1 MPRTTTTL
9 RTNDGN
15 MTTQV
20 YMPDGRGPWPAAIF
34 YCDAFGVRP
43 QTESMAARLASN
55 GYVVLLP
62 DVFYRSQPIGPL
74 DPAEVFKGGEARQK
88 LMSIVHATTAIKVMA
103 DTAVCLDYLDTLGE
117 VAGRQVGVTGYCMGG
132 RMAFIA
138 AATFP
143 ERIAAAG
150 AFHAG
155 GLVTQLPDSPHL
167 LVPKIRGKLFIGAAA
182 NDQQFT
188 EGDLGQLKTALDAAG
203 VRYTMEIFP
212 AAHGYTMKDVPVYDE
227 AAAERHWREL
237 IRLFREALPAGNPAM
252 ATA

>member
-9 RTNDGN
+9 RTTDGN

-20 YMPDGRGPWPAAIF
+20 YTPDGAGSWPGVIF

-62 DVFYRSQPIGPL
+62 DIFYRSQPIGPL

-88 LMSIVHATTAIKVMA
+88 IMSIVHATTAARVMA
-103 DTAVCLDYLDTLGE
+103 DTAVCLDYLDTLPNVKGN
-117 VAGRQVGVTGYCMGG
+117 QVGVTGYCMGG
-132 RMAFIA
+132 RMAFVA

-143 ERIAAAG
+143 DRIAAAG

-155 GLVTQLPDSPHL
+155 GLVTQQPDSPHL
-167 LVPKIRGKLFIGAAA
+167 MVPKIRGRLFIGAAA

-188 EGDLGQLKTALDAAG
+188 EGDLAQLKGALDSAG
-203 VRYTMEIFP
+203 VRHTMEIFP
-212 AAHGYTMKDVPVYDE
+212 AAHGYTMRDVPVYDE

-237 IRLFREALPAGNPAM
+237 IKLFRETLPQGSPAL

>member
-20 YMPDGRGPWPAAIF
+20 YTPDGSGPWPAAIF

-62 DVFYRSQPIGPL
+62 DIFYRSQPIGPL
-74 DPAEVFKGGEARQK
+74 EPADVFKGGEARQK
-88 LMSIVHATTAIKVMA
+88 LMGIVMATTAPKVMA
-103 DTAVCLDYLDTLGE
+103 DTAVCLDYLDTLDSVKGN
-117 VAGRQVGVTGYCMGG
+117 QVGVTGYCMGG

-143 ERIAAAG
+143 DRIAAAG

-155 GLVTQLPDSPHL
+155 GLVTQQPDSPHL
-167 LVPKIRGKLFIGAAA
+167 MASKIRGKLFIGAAA

-188 EGDLGQLKTALDAAG
+188 DGDLSQLKGALDAAG
-203 VRYTMEIFP
+203 VRNTMEIFP

-227 AAAERHWREL
+227 QAAERHWREL
-237 IRLFREALPAGNPAM
+237 LKLFRETLPSGVPALA
-252 ATA
+252 

>member
-1 MPRTTTTL
+1 MPRATTTL
-9 RTNDGN
+9 RTTDGH

-20 YMPDGRGPWPAAIF
+20 YTPDGAGPWPAAIF

-43 QTESMAARLASN
+43 QTESMAARLASH

-62 DVFYRSQPIGPL
+62 DIFYRSQPIGPL

-88 LMSIVHATTAIKVMA
+88 LMSIVHATTADRVMA
-103 DTAVCLDYLDTLGE
+103 DTAVCLDYLDTLPNVNGN
-117 VAGRQVGVTGYCMGG
+117 QVGVTGYCMGG

-143 ERIAAAG
+143 DRIAAAG

-155 GLVTQLPDSPHL
+155 GLVTKQPDSPHL
-167 LVPKIRGKLFIGAAA
+167 MVAKIRGKLFIGAAA

-188 EGDLGQLKTALDAAG
+188 EGDLAELQRALEAAG
-203 VRYTMEIFP
+203 VRFTMEMFP

-237 IRLFREALPAGNPAM
+237 VKLFRETLSQSSPVLAPA
-252 ATA
+252 

>member
-9 RTNDGN
+9 RTSDGN

-20 YMPDGRGPWPAAIF
+20 HTPDGSGQWPAAIF

-62 DVFYRSQPIGPL
+62 DIFYRSQPIGPL

-88 LMSIVHATTAIKVMA
+88 LMSIVHATTPVKVMA
-103 DTAVCLDYLDTLGE
+103 DTAVCLDYLDTLSM
-117 VAGRQVGVTGYCMGG
+117 VKSSQVGVTGYCMGG
-132 RMAFIA
+132 RLALIA

-143 ERIAAAG
+143 DRIAAAG
-150 AFHAG
+150 SFHPG
-155 GLVTQLPDSPHL
+155 GLVTQEADSPHL
-167 LVPKIRGKLFIGAAA
+167 LAPKIRAKLFIGAAA
-182 NDQQFT
+182 NDQNLT
-188 EGDLGQLKTALDAAG
+188 ESDIAQLKATLDTAG
-203 VRYTMEIFP
+203 VRNTVEIFP

-227 AAAERHWREL
+227 QAAERHWREL
-237 IRLFREALPAGNPAM
+237 IKLFRESLPLGSPAM

>member
-9 RTNDGN
+9 RTTDGN

-20 YMPDGRGPWPAAIF
+20 YTPDGSGQWPAAIF

-43 QTESMAARLASN
+43 QTEAMAARLSSN

-62 DVFYRSQPIGPL
+62 DIFYRSQPIGVL

-88 LMSIVHATTAIKVMA
+88 LMAIVHATTAAKVMA
-103 DTAVCLDYLDTLGE
+103 DTEVCLNYLDTLSQVKGN
-117 VAGRQVGVTGYCMGG
+117 QVGVTGYCMGG
-132 RMAFIA
+132 RMAFVA

-143 ERIAAAG
+143 DRIAAAG
-150 AFHAG
+150 IFHAG
-155 GLVTQLPDSPHL
+155 GLVTPQPDSPHAMASQ
-167 LVPKIRGKLFIGAAA
+167 IRGKLFIGAAA

-188 EGDLGQLKTALDAAG
+188 EGNVSELKSALDAAG

-227 AAAERHWREL
+227 QAAERHWREL
-237 IRLFREALPAGNPAM
+237 IKLFRDALPAGTPAM